1 MSELP
6 QLTAVSLTVNTS
18 LDLSQASNLPPTRCK
33 RHQTSL
39 SCFCFNAR
47 STVNKRLNLQTVLED
62 EHHDIIAVTE
72 IFLRRKY
79 SWLSN
84 KPFAV
89 FRWDRNRQG
98 GGLMLMNIPAMRQND
113 LETNCELIWIELTA
127 TSIPR
132 IIGFYYWPQNHNTF
146 SLDALIVVR

>member
-18 LDLSQASNLPPTRCK
+18 SDLAQASNLPPTRCK

-47 STVNKRLNLQTVLED
+47 SIVNKRLNLQTVLEV
-62 EHHDIIAVTE
+62 EHHDMIAVTE
-72 IFLRRKY
+72 IFPWRKY

-89 FRWDRNRQG
+89 FRWDRNRHG
-98 GGLMLMNIPAMRQND
+98 GGVMLMNIPAMRQND

-127 TSIPR
+127 TSTPR

-146 SLDALIVVR
+146 SLDAPTVVQ